1 MTALYVYNCSLQ
13 WKPLVLAQCGLRM
26 SRLVVTSRSEEDR
39 VVSVPAEGSI
49 TSSVSSIVNMV
60 GSCVGR
66 GSVGGSIGV
75 TARNLG
81 VSTIGQGAQLV
92 TVQFVL
98 HLPGLSHQAGH
109 SVDGESLTQ
118 GLRGPRPR

>member
-49 TSSVSSIVNMV
+49 TSSVSSIVDMV

-75 TARNLG
+75 TASNLG
-81 VSTIGQGAQLV
+81 VSPQGAVLE
-92 TVQFVL
+92 TVLLL
-98 HLPGLSHQAGH
+98 HLSGLSHQAGH
-109 SVDGESLTQ
+109 SVD
-118 GLRGPRPR
+118 